1 MQDNEKKQITDIVNA
16 FRLVNK
22 DIRYS
27 FNIMCDELKS
37 KNGFVE
43 WKKWEKGVKKAKK
56 DYWDAEGLFYGYDD
70 CYYLNCYGTY
80 KKTVI
85 GFTFVI
91 STAYDE
97 KENVEYLDFI
107 DQLDKSINKNTP
119 MLCIYGI
126 YEPIEIKKIKITD
139 DSNDFNYQYIDGIL
153 QFTNPWKNYEKEKIK
168 YDEWIDVEVDYQDG
182 EKIKDGYEGWYKRAK
197 IKIKHITDISS
208 KEEDH
213 KIIDELIKC
222 KI

>member
-22 DIRYS
+22 DITES
-27 FNIMCDELKS
+27 FMKMCNELES
-37 KNGFVE
+37 KKDFIK
-43 WKKWEKGVKKAKK
+43 WKKKEKGNKN
-56 DYWDAEGLFYGYDD
+56 AEDGYYDFDGFFYYDFED
-70 CYYLNCYGTY
+70 WYCLSCYGMY
-80 KKTVI
+80 KKKVV

-91 STAYDE
+91 SIDYDE
-97 KENVEYLDFI
+97 NGGEKYLDFI
-107 DQLDKSINKNTP
+107 EQLDKNINKNTP
-119 MLCIYGI
+119 MLCIYGT
-126 YEPIEIKKIKITD
+126 YEPIDSKNRKLVNSKNWHYIDSILRFTD
-139 DSNDFNYQYIDGIL
+139 D
-153 QFTNPWKNYEKEKIK
+153 WKNYEKEKIK
-168 YDEWIDVEVDYQDG
+168 YDKWIDVEVDYQDG

-208 KEEDH
+208 KEEAH